1 MTQDFYKEKLIESG
15 LEVLIPDQA
24 GITEV
29 NRIIYD
35 ELCLGNIKE
44 SSKQAYLAIID
55 ELKSRC

>member
-1 MTQDFYKEKLIESG
+1 MTQDFYKEKLLEAG

-35 ELCLGNIKE
+35 ELSLGDIRR
-44 SSKQAYLAIID
+44 Q
-55 ELKSRC
+55 LKADLPYHY